1 MGYERIYML
10 KCTICGKPLTDKAMD
25 LHHILNL
32 KERKRLKKIRKKG
45 GLCQECVIQLLLL
58 NLITND

>member
-1 MGYERIYML
+1 ML